1 MNWPVRCAVVIP
13 CLNEALAVRDVVLT
27 ARKHLPTVLVIDD
40 GSHDGTAVLARAAG
54 AEVLR
59 NDCPKGKGAA
69 LRIGWRH
76 LRERGFEWAL
86 TMDGD
91 GQHSPEDIPAFFDCA
106 ARTGA
111 RLVVGNRMDKPRGM
125 PRLRQVV
132 NRWMSRR
139 ISNIAG
145 LPLPDSQCGFRLM
158 HLGTWSEL
166 PVTATA
172 FEIESD
178 VLLAFAAYDAL
189 IQFIPVQVIYK
200 TEQSKIHPLRDT
212 IRWFRW
218 WSRARRLCLE
228 HAGCAEPEKQVPMVP
243 TT

>member
-1 MNWPVRCAVVIP
+1 MAVQ
-13 CLNEALAVRDVVLT
+13 DVVRSV
-27 ARKHLPTVLVIDD
+27 RKHIPTVLVIDD
-40 GSHDGTAVLARAAG
+40 GSQDGTAVMARAAG

-69 LRIGWRH
+69 LRTGWKH
-76 LRERGFEWAL
+76 LRAQGFEWAL

-91 GQHSPEDIPAFFDCA
+91 GQHSAEDIPVFLECA

-111 RLVVGNRMDKPRGM
+111 RLVVGNRMDQPRGM
-125 PRLRQVV
+125 PWLRQLV

-139 ISNIAG
+139 ISAIAG
-145 LPLPDSQCGFRLM
+145 LSLPDSQCGFRLM
-158 HLGTWSEL
+158 HLGTWSDL

-189 IQFIPVQVIYK
+189 IQFIPIQVIYK

-218 WSRARRLCLE
+218 WSRARRQCLE
-228 HAGCAEPEKQVPMVP
+228 RSDCADPQKQVSALR
-243 TT
+243 TG